1 MEPKTLLNRADTLKQ
16 LMILQ
21 REDAQLTRSIDV
33 FHSSLRA
40 AQAQQHNLRLTIAQ
54 LEQELADAPDQT
66 TGT

>member
-1 MEPKTLLNRADTLKQ
+1 MDPKTLLNRADTLKQ

-21 REDAQLTRSIDV
+21 REDSQLTRSIDV
-33 FHSSLRA
+33 FHISLRA